1 MSKKSSADELDIN
14 GHNPLATSDHNFQYK
29 LWRFL
34 ARYVA
39 PIAVLIIFLNAIGM
53 Y

>member
-1 MSKKSSADELDIN
+1 LFTVFAGWFMSKKSSSDELDIN
-14 GHNPLATSDHNFQYK
+14 RKFQYK

-39 PIAVLIIFLNAIGM
+39 PIGVLIIFLNAIGLF
-53 Y
+53 